1 MSVNSLKTW
10 YTDVSTLILIAMD
23 CMLVRSLSNA
33 YLTRNRFM
41 FSLCVMPCCWLWK
54 LETNL

>member
-33 YLTRNRFM
+33 YLTRNRLYVFTM
-41 FSLCVMPCCWLWK
+41 CYAVGFG
-54 LETNL
+54 N